1 MIPAPL
7 FNHRATVWRYREIR
21 GASFREKVR
30 QWSRVSSA
38 RRVGLILTTNREA
51 RDDTGAGERTTGEYA
66 AACNAHVDV
75 CEGDVLEV
83 YSGRM
88 APLNLKVEA
97 HDAAGDLTAELVMV
111 PFTGEL
117 AS

>member
-7 FNHRATVWRYREIR
+7 FTHHATVWRYREKR
-21 GASFREKVR
+21 GSSLLETTR
-30 QWSRVSSA
+30 QWGRVSTA
-38 RRVGLILTTNREA
+38 KRIGLLLEANREA
-51 RDDTGAGERTTGEYA
+51 RGDTGAGERTTGEYSGT
-66 AACNAHVDV
+66 CNAHVDV

-83 YSGRM
+83 YSGRNS
-88 APLNLKVEA
+88 PINLKVEGY
-97 HDAAGDLTAELVMV
+97 DPSGGMEAELALK

>member
-7 FNHRATVWRYREIR
+7 FDHRATVWRYRELR
-21 GASFREKVR
+21 GSSFREKKR
-30 QWSRVSSA
+30 QWKRVSAA
-38 RRVGLILTTNREA
+38 RRIGLMLTANREA

-66 AACNAHVDV
+66 AVCNARVDV
-75 CEGDVLEV
+75 QEGDVLEV

-88 APLNLKVEA
+88 SPLQLKVEA
-97 HDAAGDLTAELVMV
+97 HDAPGGMTAALVMV

>member
-7 FNHRATVWRYREIR
+7 LDHRATVWRYRELR
-21 GASFREKVR
+21 GTSLREKTR
-30 QWSRVSSA
+30 QWGRVSRA
-38 RRVGLILTTNREA
+38 RRIGLILKANRER
-51 RDDTGAGERTTGEYA
+51 RDDTGAGERTTGEYMGV
-66 AACNAHVDV
+66 CNATVDV

-88 APLNLKVEA
+88 SPINLRVEE
-97 HDAAGDLTAELVMV
+97 HDAPGGQTAELLLI
-111 PFTGEL
+111 PFTGTL

>member
-7 FNHRATVWRYREIR
+7 FDHRATVWRYREPR
-21 GASFREKVR
+21 GASLREKTR
-30 QWSRVSSA
+30 QWNRVSSA
-38 RRVGLILTTNREA
+38 RRVGLILKVNRER
-51 RDDTGAGERTTGEYA
+51 RDDTGAGERTTGEYSGV
-66 AACNAHVDV
+66 CNARIDM

-88 APLNLKVEA
+88 SPLNLKVEE
-97 HDAAGDLTAELVMV
+97 HDAPGGQTAELVMV
-111 PFTGEL
+111 PFTGTL